1 METLTISKILW
12 KAYMDIVS
20 GDTKWQIGKV
30 CEELHNVSVFGLAV
44 WGCPL
49 RANSEFCLRSHHGP
63 GAILV
68 SKEIIIAFSVF
79 LKVSQLLLLI
89 DKSWIYTSLRYNVM
103 LFLNQFLFIISLLC
117 IWMQHGCV
125 MCASVCVCT
134 YINNSV
140 HIWKSKDNFGESIF
154 FPPSGIQNLKLGHQ
168 GLWENAFTH
177 RAISA
182 SLTQQYEF
190 LK

>member
-1 METLTISKILW
+1 
-12 KAYMDIVS
+12 MDIVS
-20 GDTKWQIGKV
+20 GDTKWQIGTV
-30 CEELHNVSVFGLAV
+30 CEELHNVSIFGPAV

-49 RANSEFCLRSHHGP
+49 RANSEFYLRSHHGP

-68 SKEIIIAFSVF
+68 SKEITIASSVF
-79 LKVSQLLLLI
+79 LNVSQLLLLI

-103 LFLNQFLFIISLLC
+103 LFLNQFLFTISLLC

-125 MCASVCVCT
+125 MCTSLSVCVCIYT
-134 YINNSV
+134 HINNSV
-140 HIWKSKDNFGESIF
+140 HIWKSKDNFRESIF

-177 RAISA
+177 RAISV